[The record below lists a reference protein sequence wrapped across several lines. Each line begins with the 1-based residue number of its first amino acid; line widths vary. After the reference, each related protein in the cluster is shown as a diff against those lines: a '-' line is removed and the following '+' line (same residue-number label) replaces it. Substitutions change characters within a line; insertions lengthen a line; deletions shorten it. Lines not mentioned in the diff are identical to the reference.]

1 MANINVKNM
10 IFGNFFMDK
19 SIAPMDGWFTK
30 SWHINN
36 FLFMNMAAWQAL
48 CIYIYYYIHMFF
60 FSLSLSLSFS
70 PSLPPSHGHET
81 NSRCKTL
88 SVWLYICSL
97 AFHLSWF
104 ACMHTC
110 VCEREWV
117 WVCVCVRAF
126 GLKSWRL
133 VCVSWVITL
142 HYTKKWYPCNMTFKT
157 QANSPAMPAC
167 FVFPAWPAII
177 KSRRPSFTSF
187 EVEPGP

>member
-117 WVCVCVRAF
+117 WVCVCESLWLEVMEV
-126 GLKSWRL
+126 GL
-133 VCVSWVITL
+133 CVMSHNFAL
-142 HYTKKWYPCNMTFKT
+142 HQEVVPMQHDLQNPSKFTCNASML
-157 QANSPAMPAC
+157 C
-167 FVFPAWPAII
+167 FSSMASYHQI
-177 KSRRPSFTSF
+177 
-187 EVEPGP
+187 